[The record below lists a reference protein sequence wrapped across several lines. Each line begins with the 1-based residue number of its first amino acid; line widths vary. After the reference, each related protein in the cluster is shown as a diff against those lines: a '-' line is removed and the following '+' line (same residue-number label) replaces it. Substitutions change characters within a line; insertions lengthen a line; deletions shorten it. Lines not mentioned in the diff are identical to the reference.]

1 MKKDYFGLVDV
12 PEFKPEVPVAAL
24 GEYRKDKGEDEFS
37 RKQVWFYVYGDED
50 IEEEFVGDLID
61 LVNSRFVD
69 DEINWD
75 LMTLYPTHAKGEVNP
90 NMKSMLES
98 IENKTGIQYKQVLD
112 RTQQTKENH
121 ELESQRAKAVNV
133 EGSIDV
139 KDFDGKNVIL
149 VDNISLSGTSL
160 AHGASKLKEAGA
172 ENVFGVVLGLSQ
184 DFPGK
189 ESKNRNKPASTL
201 MEED

>member
-1 MKKDYFGLVDV
+1 MKEDYFGLVDV

-50 IEEEFVGDLID
+50 IEEEFVGDLTD
-61 LVNSRFVD
+61 LINSRFVE

-90 NMKSMLES
+90 NMKNMLES
-98 IENKTGIQYKQVLD
+98 IASKTGIQYKQVLE
-112 RTQQTKENH
+112 RSKQTKENH
-121 ELESQRAKAVNV
+121 ELESQKAKAVNV

-172 ENVFGVVLGLSQ
+172 ENVFAVVLGLSR

-189 ESKNRNKPASTL
+189 ESKNRSKTASSL
-201 MEED
+201 IE